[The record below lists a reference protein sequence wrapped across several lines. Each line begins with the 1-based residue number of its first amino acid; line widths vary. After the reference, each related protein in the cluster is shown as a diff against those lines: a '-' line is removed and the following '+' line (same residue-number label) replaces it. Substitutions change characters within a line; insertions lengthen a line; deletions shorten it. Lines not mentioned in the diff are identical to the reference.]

1 MLKPAASALVDG
13 VRMADT
19 ALAVLTVPVF
29 SMLCNEGF
37 RLRRMVFIVEQNFRL
52 RRMVFIVKQKVP
64 EDEEFDAHDLAATH
78 VVAVAGGEVC
88 GTLRVIHD
96 PEHIKIGRVV
106 VAIPARGR
114 GVASAMIAH
123 AIALQPQGSRFNLTT
138 QTDKTSLYEK
148 FGFASFGDI
157 FDDGGMPHI
166 AMKTY

>member
-1 MLKPAASALVDG
+1 
-13 VRMADT
+13 MAKQ
-19 ALAVLTVPVF
+19 ALAVMAVPVF
-29 SMLCNEGF
+29 STLCNQAF
-37 RLRRMVFIVEQNFRL
+37 RLRREVFVVE
-52 RRMVFIVKQKVP
+52 QKVP
-64 EDEEFDAHDLAATH
+64 EDEEFDAYDLCATH
-78 VVAVAGGEVC
+78 VVAISEGEVC
-88 GTLRVIHD
+88 GTLRIIRD

-123 AIALQPQGSRFNLTT
+123 AIGLQPENSRFYLTA

-148 FGFASFGDI
+148 FGFVAFGEI

>member
-1 MLKPAASALVDG
+1 
-13 VRMADT
+13 MAEK
-19 ALAVLTVPVF
+19 AQAVLTVPVF
-29 SMLCNEGF
+29 SMLCNQAF
-37 RLRRMVFIVEQNFRL
+37 RLRREVFIVEQN
-52 RRMVFIVKQKVP
+52 VP
-64 EDEEFDAHDLAATH
+64 EDEEFDAYDLTATH
-78 VVAVAGGEVC
+78 VVAIADGEVC
-88 GTLRVIHD
+88 GTLRIIHD

-123 AIALQPQGSRFNLTT
+123 AIGQQKPNSRFYLTA

-148 FGFASFGDI
+148 FGFVAFGDI

>member
-1 MLKPAASALVDG
+1 MTHK
-13 VRMADT
+13 

-29 SMLCNEGF
+29 STLCNEAF
-37 RLRRMVFIVEQNFRL
+37 RLRRAVFIVEQ
-52 RRMVFIVKQKVP
+52 QVP
-64 EDEEFDAHDLAATH
+64 ADEEFDAYDLIATH
-78 VVAVAGGEVC
+78 VVAIDDGEVC
-88 GTLRVIHD
+88 GTLRIIHD

-106 VAIPARGR
+106 VAIPARGK

-123 AIALQPQGSRFNLTT
+123 AIGLQKPGARFYLTA

-148 FGFASFGDI
+148 FGFVAFGDI